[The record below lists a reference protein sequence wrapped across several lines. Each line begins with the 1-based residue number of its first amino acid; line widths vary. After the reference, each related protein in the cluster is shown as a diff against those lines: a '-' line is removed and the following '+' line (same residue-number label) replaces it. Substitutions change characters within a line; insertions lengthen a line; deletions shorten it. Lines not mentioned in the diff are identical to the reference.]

1 MKRYFEIFE
10 FISDKKLK
18 DSLVLD
24 YKEVLICLNRQAYK
38 AAVVLSGGIVEAI
51 LINRALSLPED
62 KRDKIKTVYF
72 ELTEE
77 KREIEKMD
85 LSPLIRSL
93 SSLEIITTP
102 QAGRSDILR
111 DYRNLIHPYKKGD
124 RPTKADALS
133 VKKILDDL
141 IKEFEIPEQSKIDN
155 LDKAN
160 LFLNH
165 SAYKKKRETIEYR
178 NILKLFVDRKGRVTF
193 EDFLNLPLFKNKPN
207 PSKSLISNLTYLKRQ
222 GLCNYNE
229 DSWRG
234 YPIKRYESW
243 SMDRKILDLVA
254 KYLENNTV

>member
-1 MKRYFEIFE
+1 MKSYFKIFE

-18 DSLVLD
+18 DSLILD

-62 KRDKIKTVYF
+62 KKDKIKIMYF
-72 ELTEE
+72 GLTEE
-77 KREIEKMD
+77 KKEIEKME

-133 VKKILDDL
+133 VKKLLDDL
-141 IKEFEIPEQSKIDN
+141 IKEFEIPEQSNIDN
-155 LDKAN
+155 PEKAN

-165 SAYKKKRETIEYR
+165 SAYKRKRETEEYR
-178 NILKLFVDRKGRVTF
+178 DILKLFVEKQGNVTF
-193 EDFLNLPLFKNKPN
+193 EDFLNLSLFKNKPN
-207 PSKSLISNLTYLKRQ
+207 PSKSLIHPLS
-222 GLCNYNE
+222 
-229 DSWRG
+229 S
-234 YPIKRYESW
+234 SA
-243 SMDRKILDLVA
+243 S
-254 KYLENNTV
+254 